1 MAFRFQSFP
10 FYPDVRNFVKK
21 IYLLSSKLPSSERF
35 ELASQLRR
43 AAVSVSLNIAEGS
56 AKLSDADFNRFI
68 MISIGSL
75 SEITAILDIM
85 FDLSLI
91 DAKTR
96 IEYTSYCETLAKRL
110 YGFSKKLKS

>member
-1 MAFRFQSFP
+1 MAFRFQNFP
-10 FYPDVRNFVKK
+10 IYPEVRSFVKK

-56 AKLSDADFNRFI
+56 AKLSDAEFNRFI

-85 FDLSLI
+85 YDLALI

-96 IEYTSYCETLAKRL
+96 IEYTLYCESLAKRL
-110 YGFSKKLKS
+110 YGLSRRLKA